1 MCLRFANLDML
12 GNYTCHLSFN
22 SLALY
27 SCLKDPLITSIL
39 IRSPLPASA
48 AATKQE
54 ANNKRAIF
62 YTMMRGSRVLRLA
75 EGEVSV

>member
-1 MCLRFANLDML
+1 MCLRLVDLDML

-22 SLALY
+22 SIALY
-27 SCLKDPLITSIL
+27 FCLKDPLLTSIL

-54 ANNKRAIF
+54 ANIKREIF